1 MHIFALART
10 QLTMYVGLGPVLPGL
25 TTSQIYCESLV
36 MEAPFSQPKLLVFP
50 EVGFHDWTRFVVN
63 KLVYFFVPISKMIV
77 WHTDY
82 WSPSEKTIL

>member
-1 MHIFALART
+1 MAEHTCAYIGLYSTSVCEMHIFALART

-50 EVGFHDWTRFVVN
+50 EVGFHD
-63 KLVYFFVPISKMIV
+63 
-77 WHTDY
+77 
-82 WSPSEKTIL
+82 